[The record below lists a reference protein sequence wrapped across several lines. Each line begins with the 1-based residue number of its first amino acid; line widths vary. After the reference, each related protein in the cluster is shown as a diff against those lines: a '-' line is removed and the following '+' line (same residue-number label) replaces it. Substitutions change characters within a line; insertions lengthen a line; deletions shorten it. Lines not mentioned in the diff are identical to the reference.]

1 MTKELYVGHLSD
13 STTEEDIRNLFAVM
27 GEVTSVHLI
36 VDKET
41 REFKRCGYVRMSP
54 GVDLKEV
61 AETLDGAFLIDRV
74 ITVSIARPQKPGLST
89 GKTVRTR
96 GAVNAPAA
104 KPTVERERPASK
116 YQAKPKP
123 GGEQRPSAG
132 PSRRSGGST
141 TGSGSRKGQ
150 KS

>member
-13 STTEEDIRNLFAVM
+13 SATEEDVRNLFAVM

-41 REFKRCGYVRMSP
+41 REFKRCGYVRMSS
-54 GVDLKEV
+54 GVDLNEV

-89 GKTVRTR
+89 GKTIRTR
-96 GAVNAPAA
+96 GAVAPPAA
-104 KPTVERERPASK
+104 KPASSDRRSTSS
-116 YQAKPKP
+116 YQGKQKP
-123 GGEQRPSAG
+123 GAQQ
-132 PSRRSGGST
+132 T
-141 TGSGSRKGQ
+141 TGADPKQRGGNSSPGGRRKG
-150 KS
+150 